1 MSLQIGRVSLPR
13 TAEASLNGRTL
24 SLSGSVQASTSAAA
38 IALRQ
43 RLSGYVDNPD
53 EPVVPLVWSVD
64 TTLNGY
70 YRVLSATVVLD
81 RDRSYVSRGEFHFN
95 WSATL
100 EQVVGFQAPL
110 VEGRFVG
117 ATRSNA
123 HSITSTST
131 RTWQGIPG
139 DAVGYYNP
147 DGGSLTE
154 TLSST
159 SNGGEVA
166 FMASTSGDAI
176 TQRNRYFDL
185 VPSFY
190 TAPGD
195 WYDASCCVFIND
207 QIAVGRQVQNTATSW
222 VIANEVV
229 KVEPG
234 AGAGQIKVSHWTTA
248 WESVTTYT
256 LTTTTSF
263 TSLTNQPH
271 TVSVLRNSPEC
282 CVIRLTYDG
291 TSVNTGFRYT
301 LDISLRRGSRYAEFY
316 CDSGAT
322 TAVWGIARTAATAAT
337 ALTGGIVRTSAD
349 ADGNKFILASPGPS
363 TNELT
368 NGAIRLSSTR
378 TTFPFMIGCEFGS
391 AVEPHD
397 AQTQIYE
404 YMGAVT
410 ERQTIVAR

>member
-24 SLSGSVQASTSAAA
+24 NMSGSVQAASSAAA

-43 RLSGYVDNPD
+43 RLAGYVDNPD

-70 YRVLSATVVLD
+70 YRVLSATVTLD
-81 RDRSYVSRGEFHFN
+81 RDRSYVSRGEYHFN

-100 EQVVGFQAPL
+100 DQVIGFQAPL

-147 DGGSLTE
+147 SGGDLVE

-159 SNGGEVA
+159 SNGGEVG
-166 FMASTSGDAI
+166 FLTTTSASAI
-176 TQRNRYFDL
+176 ASRNRYFDL

-207 QIAVGRQVQNTATSW
+207 HIAVGRQVQNTATSW

-234 AGAGQIKVSHWTTA
+234 ASAGQIKVSHWTTA
-248 WESVTTYT
+248 WESVTYALTH
-256 LTTTTSF
+256 TTTPTN
-263 TSLTNQPH
+263 LTADPH

-291 TSVNTGFRYT
+291 TSVNAGFRYT
-301 LDISLRRGSRYAEFY
+301 LDISLRRGSRYAEFML
-316 CDSGAT
+316 DAGET
-322 TAVWGIARTAATAAT
+322 VTVWGVARTATEAAT
-337 ALTGGIVRTSAD
+337 AITGGIRATSAD
-349 ADGNKFILASPGPS
+349 AAGNKFILASPGPS
-363 TNELT
+363 TNDVT
-368 NGAIRLSSTR
+368 NGRIRLSSGR
-378 TTFPFMIGCEFGS
+378 TTFPFMVGCEHGG

-404 YMGAVT
+404 YMAAVT